1 MRTGRLLF
9 GSIFIGSLL
18 LSSLTHAAPLRFV
31 IAQFPP
37 YTSED
42 KGIYSGIG
50 IDLVKQVMADINI
63 EYQVSA
69 TPNYARA
76 LEQLTNGSADGL
88 FLASENAQRNA
99 VAVFSE
105 PLLMNNWS
113 WFLAPDHSMPFTSLA
128 FKVTGKIATI
138 HGSNT
143 SKWLTDNNYKIIT
156 KANSGRLFPRLLLE
170 KKRIDAVFLASIVF
184 RKELQAAGYSSDD
197 YVEIVEKS
205 KPFGIYISKRY
216 IEKYPDFMKK
226 LNAAIIKL
234 QQLN

>member
-1 MRTGRLLF
+1 MRTGRLLLGF
-9 GSIFIGSLL
+9 IFIGSLL
-18 LSSLTHAAPLRFV
+18 LSCLTNAAPLRFV

-63 EYQVSA
+63 DYQLSA

-76 LEQLTNGSADGL
+76 LEQLSRGRADGL
-88 FLASENAQRNA
+88 FLASENMQRNKI
-99 VAVFSE
+99 AVFSE
-105 PLLMNNWS
+105 PLLINKWS
-113 WFLAPDHSMPFTSLA
+113 WFLAPDHSMSFASVA
-128 FKVTGKIATI
+128 FKSTAKIATI

-216 IEKYPDFMKK
+216 IEKHPDFMTK